1 VGTAAVPEQAGP
13 VPPLVLLVG
22 EAARDH
28 ERVAALLA
36 SGSVVVAADDAAAV
50 RTWFPD
56 LLRPRPVVEPDPHVV
71 IRVDELEIDITARRV
86 RHAGRPI
93 DLTEHEIQ
101 ILAALAGDA
110 GRMWT
115 FGELMAAA
123 WGSPDYGDRSVV
135 HAAIKRLRKKLA
147 LAGADLRIEAVRGL
161 GFRLQTGHVLPI
173 SCPCNDPHA
182 SISSRPQDPSY

>member
-1 VGTAAVPEQAGP
+1 

-22 EAARDH
+22 DAARDH
-28 ERVAALLA
+28 RRVAALLA
-36 SGSVVVAADDAAAV
+36 SGSVVVAADDPAAV
-50 RTWFPD
+50 RAWFPD
-56 LLRPRPVVEPDPHVV
+56 LLRPREVSQPAPRAV
-71 IRVDELEIDITARRV
+71 IRVEELEIDITARRV
-86 RHAGRPI
+86 RHAGQPI

-101 ILAALAGDA
+101 LLAALAGDP

-123 WGSPDYGDRSVV
+123 WGAADYGDRSVV

-147 LAGADLRIEAVRGL
+147 LAGAALRIEAVRGL
-161 GFRLQTGHVLPI
+161 GFRLQTGHVLPT

-182 SISSRPQDPSY
+182 SISSRPPDPSY